1 MPSQGV
7 DSRPTGQGNGIAR
20 STDLPASLEEFV
32 SRVGW
37 RFASTMPEIPHE
49 YTVAAKATAGV
60 PPVPD
65 AWYVWFTEQIAEHG
79 YQAKFGGSTY
89 TYLHVDGCKY
99 WSLSGRDGV
108 TIINR
113 ARLPD
118 QATSALRL
126 AAAPTSRRTTSP
138 VGLVITE

>member
-1 MPSQGV
+1 VLPV
-7 DSRPTGQGNGIAR
+7 DFGQDDGISH
-20 STDLPASLEEFV
+20 STDLPASFEEFV

-49 YTVAAKATAGV
+49 YTVAGKATVGV

-65 AWYVWFTEQIAEHG
+65 AWYVWFVAQIREHG
-79 YQAKFGGSTY
+79 YQATFGGRTY
-89 TYLHVDGCKY
+89 TYLHVDGWKY
-99 WSLSGRDGV
+99 WSLSGCDGV

-118 QATSALRL
+118 QAS
-126 AAAPTSRRTTSP
+126 
-138 VGLVITE
+138 

>member
-1 MPSQGV
+1 MGS
-7 DSRPTGQGNGIAR
+7 PTP
-20 STDLPASLEEFV
+20 TDLPASLEEFV

-49 YTVAAKATAGV
+49 YTVAGKATAGV

-79 YQAKFGGSTY
+79 YQAKFGGRTF
-89 TYLHVDGCKY
+89 TYLDVDGWKY
-99 WSLSGRDGV
+99 WSLTGHDGV

-118 QATSALRL
+118 QAA
-126 AAAPTSRRTTSP
+126 
-138 VGLVITE
+138 

>member
-1 MPSQGV
+1 MADRSGRV
-7 DSRPTGQGNGIAR
+7 KGIAD

-49 YTVAAKATAGV
+49 YTVAGKETAGV

-65 AWYVWFTEQIAEHG
+65 AWYVWFTEQIADHG
-79 YQAKFGGSTY
+79 YQAKFGGRAY
-89 TYLHVDGCKY
+89 TYLDVDGWKY
-99 WSLSGRDGV
+99 WSLISQDGV

-113 ARLPD
+113 ARLP
-118 QATSALRL
+118 
-126 AAAPTSRRTTSP
+126 
-138 VGLVITE
+138 